1 MEPTC
6 LWHLDVGA
14 RSDVG
19 PRRRENQDSGFVSD
33 RMLLIADGVG
43 GAPAGDVASSTV
55 VANLAAGL
63 SRIESCG
70 EQRLR
75 DQVSAANSVLH
86 TTMQADQDVQGMA
99 TTLTGLV
106 LCGGQAFVVHLGDS
120 RAYRLR
126 DGRLEQVTTDD
137 SWVQMLID
145 EGLLAPEDAPR
156 HPMRHLL
163 LHSLSGSLA
172 DPGYVH
178 VWPVD
183 VRLGDRWVL
192 TTDGLTDYL
201 PEVVLATIVAST
213 PDPRVAADALVDEC
227 FAASLDNITVLV
239 ADIAEGEP
247 SGRGQYLGA
256 AAADPLAPPRAG

>member
-1 MEPTC
+1 MGPIS
-6 LWHLDVGA
+6 LWHLDAGA

-19 PRRRENQDSGFVSD
+19 PCRHDNQDSGFVSD
-33 RMLLIADGVG
+33 QMLLIADGVG

-55 VANLAAGL
+55 VTRLATGL
-63 SRIESCG
+63 LHVRRWG
-70 EQRLR
+70 ERPLR
-75 DQVSAANSVLH
+75 DQVSAANTALRLA
-86 TTMQADQDVQGMA
+86 MQADQGVRGMA

-106 LCGGQAFVVHLGDS
+106 MCGAQAFVVHLGDS

-126 DGRLEQVTTDD
+126 AGRLEQVTTDD

-145 EGLLAPEDAPR
+145 GGLLAPQDAPR

-163 LHSLSGSLA
+163 LHSLSGGLA

-183 VRLGDRWVL
+183 MELGDRWVL

-201 PEVVLATIVAST
+201 PEGALATIAGST
-213 PDPRVAADALVDEC
+213 PDPRQAADLLVDEC
-227 FAASLDNITVLV
+227 FPAALDNITVLV
-239 ADIAEGEP
+239 ADVAEGTP
-247 SGRGQYLGA
+247 SGCGHYLGA